1 MFSRGKVPRDV
12 YVELE
17 FLRLEFHV
25 NATWTPT
32 WLETRVCETR
42 FTKSETESQRLDF
55 GKLTALAIVMSGHVC
70 EIGHVPMFFVCFG
83 RYM

>member
-1 MFSRGKVPRDV
+1 MFSRGKVPRGI

-17 FLRLEFHV
+17 SQKLEFHV
-25 NATWTPT
+25 NAT
-32 WLETRVCETR
+32 

-55 GKLTALAIVMSGHVC
+55 GKLPALPIVMSGHVC

-83 RYM
+83 RCM